1 MRPLVV
7 VVVVP
12 LLLPPV
18 LSPEGLVGTASP
30 LVRPEVPVD
39 DEPEGLLTAVP
50 PLRELEL
57 EDPLLAVLPLLRV
70 LLELLELFPV
80 TSDPRENPVLPELL
94 LLEELMVPPWAL
106 LVLWLLLFT

>member
-1 MRPLVV
+1 M
-7 VVVVP
+7 VVP

-70 LLELLELFPV
+70 LLELFPV
-80 TSDPRENPVLPELL
+80 TSEPRENPVLPELL

>member
-1 MRPLVV
+1 MVV
-7 VVVVP
+7 VEP

-30 LVRPEVPVD
+30 LVSPEVPVVE
-39 DEPEGLLTAVP
+39 EPEGLLTAVP

-70 LLELLELFPV
+70 LLELPELFPL
-80 TSDPRENPVLPELL
+80 TSEPRESPVLPELL
-94 LLEELMVPPWAL
+94 LLEELIVPPWAL
-106 LVLWLLLFT
+106 VVLWLPLFT